1 MTFERWCQGE
11 LPDQE
16 YCKCRKRKKTWKP
29 CFGKSQ
35 TSWCIF
41 DIPGKERQVA
51 QIEAES
57 AQPDFWSEPARA
69 QAMMRELRGKTNLI
83 SAWRELEKKAADLL
97 EMVVLAIGEED
108 YSLKEEI
115 QLELEKLGSRFE
127 QLESQQLFTGDYDN
141 RNAVL
146 ALHAGAGG
154 TESQDWASMLLR
166 MYLRWAERHDYEAE
180 ALDVSPGEEAGIKN
194 AIVEVKGDYVYGYL
208 KGEHGVH
215 RLVRLSP
222 FDADHARHTSFV
234 LVEVLP
240 EAEEMVDIKIGP
252 EDLKVDTF
260 RSSGPGGQHMQKTS
274 SAVRITHL
282 PTGLVATCQGQRSQ
296 HQNKEAALKVLYS
309 RLLELDRKKKEEER
323 ARLKG
328 ERIEAAWGNQI
339 RSYVLHPYKMVKDH
353 RTDYEVHD
361 AEAVLDGELDG
372 FITAYLRSRV
382 GK

>member
-1 MTFERWCQGE
+1 MVH
-11 LPDQE
+11 L
-16 YCKCRKRKKTWKP
+16 
-29 CFGKSQ
+29 
-35 TSWCIF
+35 
-41 DIPGKERQVA
+41 DIPGKEQEIARV
-51 QIEAES
+51 EAKS
-57 AQPDFWSEPARA
+57 AQPDFWDDPAKA
-69 QAMMRELRGKTNLI
+69 QVVMRQIGVKRNLVN
-83 SAWRELEKKAADLL
+83 AWRELEKKAADLQ
-97 EMVVLAIGEED
+97 EMIVLAVEEED

-115 QLELEKLGSRFE
+115 QRELKKLSTRFE
-127 QLESQQLFTGDYDN
+127 ELESQQLFTGDYDS
-141 RNAVL
+141 RNAMV

-154 TESQDWASMLLR
+154 TESQDWANMLLR
-166 MYLRWAERHDYEAE
+166 MYLRWAERHNYKAE
-180 ALDVSPGEEAGIKN
+180 VLDVSPGEEAGIKS
-194 AIVEVKGDYVYGYL
+194 AILEINGDYVYGYL

-240 EAEEMVDIKIGP
+240 EAESTVDIKIAP
-252 EDLKVDTF
+252 EDLRVDTY

-282 PTGLVATCQGQRSQ
+282 PTGLVASCQGQRSQ
-296 HQNKEAALKVLYS
+296 HQNKEAALRILYS
-309 RLLELDRKKKEEER
+309 RILELDREKKEEER

-328 ERIEAAWGNQI
+328 ERIEAGWGNQI

-361 AEAVLDGELDG
+361 AEAVLDGELNG
-372 FITAYLRSRV
+372 FITDYLRSQV